1 MNYQELFS
9 RYGRS
14 EEPARV
20 ALIGV
25 GQFGRTLL
33 MQSRRMDS
41 LELAAM
47 CDLKVENLIATCREA
62 DLGEDCYAIAE
73 SPSSA
78 LRSFEAGKV
87 VLTEDPHVAI
97 SLPVDA
103 VVEATG
109 NAEAGAKNALTAI
122 DQGRNLV
129 LVTKETDSAVGP
141 ILAHKAR
148 QAGLVLSQVDGDQPS
163 LLLGLL
169 SWARALG
176 LEVSCAGKASEYDFV
191 LDPDTATVRAEG
203 FEGLASFDPN
213 LWSAEA
219 GAIGELLRQRAES
232 MSNLPQRTPPDY
244 CELCIVANASG
255 LKPDRPE
262 MHAPVARTV
271 ELPDLFRPRE
281 SGGILGGAGRLDIF
295 NCLRRPD
302 EISFAG
308 GVFAVL
314 LTPDAATGRL
324 FKSKGIPVSD
334 CDSYVLV
341 YNPTHLLG
349 VEAPLSILV
358 PQQLGLATGSSVVKP
373 VCDLG
378 IRAAHDLPAG
388 ALLQDKGSHHRI
400 EGTDALL
407 LDYAALADH
416 APVPYYM
423 ASGHHLKYDVCAGEV
438 ITMGVL
444 SPPRDS
450 LLWKLRAEQ
459 DHFFQSM

>member
-1 MNYQELFS
+1 MNYQELLARFS
-9 RYGRS
+9 RS
-14 EEPARV
+14 EEPARA

-33 MQSRRMDS
+33 MQSRRMES
-41 LELAAM
+41 LELAAL
-47 CDLKVENLIATCREA
+47 CDLEAENLIAACREA
-62 DLGEDCYAIAE
+62 GLDEDQFAIAE

-78 LRSFEAGKV
+78 ARHHDAGKI
-87 VLTEDPHVAI
+87 VLTEDPEVAI
-97 SLPVDA
+97 SLPVDT

-109 NAEAGAKNALTAI
+109 DAEAGARNALSAFA
-122 DQGRNLV
+122 QGRNLV

-169 SWARALG
+169 SWARTLG

-191 LDPDTATVRAEG
+191 LDPASSTVRAEG
-203 FEGLASFDPN
+203 LDAVAPFDAN
-213 LWSAEA
+213 LWSVSSGDTAE
-219 GAIGELLRQRAES
+219 LVRRRAEGLS
-232 MSNLPQRTPPDY
+232 ALPQRTPPDY

-255 LKPDRPE
+255 LKPDRAE

-271 ELPDLFRPRE
+271 ELPNIFRPRE
-281 SGGILGGAGRLDIF
+281 VGGLLEGGGCLDIF
-295 NCLRRPD
+295 NCLRRTD

-314 LTPDAATGRL
+314 KTPDSATGAL

-334 CDSYVLV
+334 CDGYVLV

-349 VEAPLSILV
+349 VEAPLSILL
-358 PQQLGLATGSSVVKP
+358 PQQLGLSTGSGSVNP

-378 IRAAHDLPAG
+378 IRATGNLSAG
-388 ALLQDKGSHHRI
+388 TLLEAKGHHHRI
-400 EGTDALL
+400 EGTNALL
-407 LDYAALADH
+407 LEYAALSDS

-423 ASGHHLKYDVCAGEV
+423 ASGHRLLCNVPEGEIITVCALERPGE
-438 ITMGVL
+438 
-444 SPPRDS
+444 SQ
-450 LLWKLRAEQ
+450 LWSLRAEQ
-459 DHFFQSM
+459 DRAIGLK